1 MYNIAIDGPAGAGKS
16 TIAKKAAKKLDFI
29 YVDTGAMYR
38 AIALYFI
45 RAGVKAEDEKT
56 ISEKC
61 VDIDVSIDYVI
72 LGQKTTSQ
80 LKAIPESYTGS
91 GITAAS
97 VLHFVELPNDLDA
110 F

>member
-1 MYNIAIDGPAGAGKS
+1 MKIEPYA
-16 TIAKKAAKKLDFI
+16 
-29 YVDTGAMYR
+29 Y
-38 AIALYFI
+38 
-45 RAGVKAEDEKT
+45 
-56 ISEKC
+56 
-61 VDIDVSIDYVI
+61 DVSIDYVI

-91 GITAAS
+91 GITADS